1 MRPRESYGIGQLDE
15 LIAWCKDNAVWASC
29 AVCERAVRQCLVEGD
44 GPIRIR
50 RVMLDANRDGPR
62 PICARCLGRRAKE
75 VGRTLAS
82 VGGPPTYATTKEM
95 RDVARID
102 WSKPQPGSDTPLR
115 DEAVELR
122 KQGLTWQQIAD
133 ELNERYGLRVGF
145 SGVQKLI
152 MRYAPGTVK
161 GTPQASSDVVGRAP
175 VARQADGR
183 SDGAASAGSKPA
195 PRTRPIQDGCATDGA
210 AVQEEGGERPQAGSP
225 VPQDTVEQA
234 LLLPRHPILVH
245 VAKPGMEV
253 WVSARSQ
260 DEMRVKAAE
269 ITNMLSL
276 VVNMGEGA

>member
-152 MRYAPGTVK
+152 QRYAPGTVK
-161 GTPQASSDVVGRAP
+161 GNSEGATSGRPCDP
-175 VARQADGR
+175 VPVDRAAEGNGR
-183 SDGAASAGSKPA
+183 S
-195 PRTRPIQDGCATDGA
+195 QDGCATDGA